1 MNIVT
6 LSGRLCSD
14 VEFKTTPSGAN
25 VSTFRLAVQREY
37 KNSDGKYEADFF
49 NVQAWRGS
57 ADFVRQYFGKGKP
70 IEISGRLQSRSYTDK
85 QGEKRYVV
93 EVIADK
99 VGFVPETK
107 SRDIPVETPQQLDS
121 GFAEP
126 APDDTYPF

>member
-6 LSGRLCSD
+6 LTGRLCSD
-14 VEFKTTPSGAN
+14 VDFKTTPAGVN
-25 VSTFRLAVQREY
+25 VSTFRIAVQRDY
-37 KNSDGKYEADFF
+37 KSADGRYEADFV
-49 NVQAWRGS
+49 NVVAWRNT

-70 IEISGRLQSRSYTDK
+70 IEIAGRLQSRSYTDK
-85 QGEKRYVV
+85 QGEKRYLV

-107 SRDIPVETPQQLDS
+107 SRDVPPESPQQLDS

-126 APDDTYPF
+126 APDDDYPF